1 MSRVWVS
8 RMMGGAASVAL
19 AAAVLAAPLAASPP
33 ECTKGSCPTSITG
46 KIVNTIP
53 GLARLLRGEGS
64 ACEPAC
70 QTAVFELVQTA
81 EGFKLQPVEA
91 DTCTTAKNCQDETA
105 PTFSP
110 VESFVA
116 AKIACGT
123 CDKAK
128 CSTAACSKTACNA
141 SACKDGVCST
151 SACSKTACAKT
162 ACKEISQKVCAKVA
176 SVVSTCAKASC
187 AVSTC
192 SKGECAKTCAT
203 QCSTAKCATAACA
216 KGECAAS
223 CKAACATAACAKTA
237 VCSKGECSKTCA
249 STCAKVAVC
258 QKACD
263 KTACSKAACVST
275 CSQNVCAK
283 GECAK
288 TCATAC
294 KSAACAKAV
303 CAKACS
309 ATTACKCDATAK
321 CCAACKCDQGT
332 SDKLTACETDA
343 CGKQCG
349 VIDIKRCEVTGDA
362 TLSQLWQMASAHCPV
377 FNGQGGDK
385 PAMVPAA
392 VAQLEAKIAA
402 LETKLETY
410 ESVTEQREALYE
422 TLIHIQKE
430 ASDNKAAMTELVFTA
445 MFQALEAKA
454 QAAEEN
460 LAEYRRII
468 EEAAEV
474 HVTNATLQA
483 KLEAA
488 EAKLELVHTLA
499 RLQLENDRLKQ
510 QIAAKTSQGEAF
522 TSNTCPVTTTAAPKT
537 IGTCTTGTCTT
548 GTCTT
553 TTCNGTQPQIL
564 PVPPTRLT
572 ASTTAAPQQFAVHI
586 RLYQETADQATK
598 QLAAPVILT
607 AAGRKFS
614 LISGGV
620 IQAGGTDTQLP
631 LGTQVEGRLGKCT
644 SEGVELELAIQHCVQ
659 VSGTTQA
666 ATVVSQCGGQIAGCI
681 PLGKPVSCT
690 LSQSNGQPVCVEIK
704 IEPACAPEVAEQR

>member
-8 RMMGGAASVAL
+8 RIMGGAASVAL

-46 KIVNTIP
+46 KLFDTIP
-53 GLARLLRGEGS
+53 GLSRLLGGEGS
-64 ACEPAC
+64 TCDSAC

-81 EGFKLQPVEA
+81 DGFKLQPVESG
-91 DTCTTAKNCQDETA
+91 TCTTACAKTCQEETA

-110 VESFVA
+110 AESFVA
-116 AKIACGT
+116 AKIACGA

-128 CSTAACSKTACNA
+128 CSTA
-141 SACKDGVCST
+141 ACKDGVCST
-151 SACSKTACAKT
+151 SACSKTACATSACAKT
-162 ACKEISQKVCAKVA
+162 ACAKEACQSVCAKVA
-176 SVVSTCAKASC
+176 G

-192 SKGECAKTCAT
+192 GKATCAVSACAKGECAKTCAAK
-203 QCSTAKCATAACA
+203 CSTAKCSTATCAKTACA
-216 KGECAAS
+216 KGQCAAS

-237 VCSKGECSKTCA
+237 CSKSACA
-249 STCAKVAVC
+249 STC
-258 QKACD
+258 
-263 KTACSKAACVST
+263 
-275 CSQNVCAK
+275 SQSVCAK

-288 TCATAC
+288 TCAAAC
-294 KSAACAKAV
+294 KTASCAKACSQAV

-309 ATTACKCDATAK
+309 VTSSCKCDAAAK
-321 CCAACKCDQGT
+321 CCAACKCNQGT
-332 SDKLTACETDA
+332 SDKTTACETGA
-343 CGKQCG
+343 CGKLCG
-349 VIDIKRCEVTGDA
+349 VIDINRCEVTGDA
-362 TLSQLWQMASAHCPV
+362 TVSQLWRMASAHCPL
-377 FNGQGGDK
+377 FNGQGGEK

-422 TLIHIQKE
+422 SLIHIQKE

-474 HVTNATLQA
+474 HVTNAELKA

-510 QIAAKTSQGEAF
+510 QLAAKTSQGEAL
-522 TSNTCPVTTTAAPKT
+522 TSSTCPVTTTATAKT
-537 IGTCTTGTCTT
+537 IGTCTTGAQCTSPS

-553 TTCNGTQPQIL
+553 TTCKDAQPQIL

-572 ASTTAAPQQFAVHI
+572 ATTTAAPQQFAVHI
-586 RLYQETADQATK
+586 RLYQETADQTTK

-614 LISGGV
+614 LMSGGV
-620 IQAGGTDTQLP
+620 IQAGGTDTELP
-631 LGTQVEGRLGKCT
+631 LGTQVEGCLGKCT
-644 SEGVELELAIQHCVQ
+644 SDGVELDLSIRHCVQ
-659 VSGTTQA
+659 TTGTTQA

-681 PLGKPVSCT
+681 PLGKAVCCT
-690 LSQSNGQPVCVEIK
+690 LSQPSGQPICVEIK